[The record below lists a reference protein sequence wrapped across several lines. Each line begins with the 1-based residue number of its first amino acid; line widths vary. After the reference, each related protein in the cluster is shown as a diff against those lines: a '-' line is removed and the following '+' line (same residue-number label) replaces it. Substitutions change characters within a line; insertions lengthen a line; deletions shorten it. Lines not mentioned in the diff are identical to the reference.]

1 MRARACVCVT
11 RLHSNSIIFTCN
23 TCAIADNIIIVPPGD
38 CVYSSSEAMA
48 TSSSGSSSP
57 DHEISLESSRAL
69 AGSYTILTGEVTLD
83 KLPVI
88 KATRPAKPPPP
99 QVPPKPSRSTGVAPA

>member
-1 MRARACVCVT
+1 M
-11 RLHSNSIIFTCN
+11 
-23 TCAIADNIIIVPPGD
+23 
-38 CVYSSSEAMA
+38 YSSSEAIA

-57 DHEISLESSRAL
+57 DHEMNLESSRAL

-88 KATRPAKPPPP
+88 KESRSTKPPPP
-99 QVPPKPSRSTGVAPA
+99 QVPPKPSRSNVVAALVFTLTLPHTYFSDKIW